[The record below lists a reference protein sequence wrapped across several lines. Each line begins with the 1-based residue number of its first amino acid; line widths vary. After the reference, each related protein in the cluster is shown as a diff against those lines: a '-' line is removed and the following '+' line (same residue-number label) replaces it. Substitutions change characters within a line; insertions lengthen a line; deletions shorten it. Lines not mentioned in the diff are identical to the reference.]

1 MNLSPQRRM
10 PRRIALGVVLVV
22 LSVFLAATAATASP
36 SSATPDTSGST
47 ATSLSALADVSLAP
61 SRTATLAPAVQVAS
75 MTAPTYRRTAPALRV
90 HRAARTITQRSYAYA
105 TTARRTT
112 VLRRATNGRTTT
124 GTRSSASELSRAR
137 AILAQYIAK
146 YPICKGATVYMGKTP
161 GGSEGCVY
169 LGSGTI
175 VVNPNHTSSLS
186 YIIGHE
192 INHLRQYRESH

>member
-1 MNLSPQRRM
+1 M

-22 LSVFLAATAATASP
+22 LSVFLIATSATASP
-36 SSATPDTSGST
+36 SSATPATSSE
-47 ATSLSALADVSLAP
+47 AAASLSALADISLAP
-61 SRTATLAPAVQVAS
+61 SRTATLAPAVQTAS
-75 MTAPTYRRTAPALRV
+75 MTAPTYRRAAPAPRV
-90 HRAARTITQRSYAYA
+90 RTATRSTKMRSYSYA
-105 TTARRTT
+105 ATARRTT
-112 VLRRATNGRTTT
+112 VLRKATTRKTTT
-124 GTRSSASELSRAR
+124 STRTSSSELSRAR

-192 INHLRQYRESH
+192 INHLRQYRQSH